1 MLHKVLKVIQV
12 PQVLKESPEPKE
24 IQVPREQ
31 EPKVPQV
38 LKEIQ
43 EPKVH

>member
-12 PQVLKESPEPKE
+12 PQVLKESLEPKV

-31 EPKVPQV
+31 ELKVP
-38 LKEIQ
+38 Q
-43 EPKVH
+43 EPKVQQVP